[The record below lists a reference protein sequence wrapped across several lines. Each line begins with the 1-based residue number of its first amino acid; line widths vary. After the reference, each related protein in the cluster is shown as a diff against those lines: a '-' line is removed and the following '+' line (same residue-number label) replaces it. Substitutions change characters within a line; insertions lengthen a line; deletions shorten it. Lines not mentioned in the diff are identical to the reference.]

1 MNNPQYK
8 IIVRDMSDLP
18 SAISDKEDEKPI
30 ETPESTEDE
39 EDYPQAFDLVMIIV
53 ALILSMFL
61 VR

>member
-1 MNNPQYK
+1 
-8 IIVRDMSDLP
+8 MSNLP